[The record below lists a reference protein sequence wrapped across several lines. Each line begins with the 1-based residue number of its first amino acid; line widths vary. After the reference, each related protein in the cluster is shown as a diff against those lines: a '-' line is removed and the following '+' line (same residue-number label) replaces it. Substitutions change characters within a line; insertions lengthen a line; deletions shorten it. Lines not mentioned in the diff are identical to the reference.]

1 MAAPFRVLTIDGGG
15 IRGIIPATILADLER
30 RVASRA
36 IADVFDLIVG
46 TSTGGIL
53 ALGLSVPDGGRPK
66 HTAEQL
72 LGLYV
77 SEAQTIFP
85 GGGPQTLTQR
95 VFGTRDP
102 GAGSAT
108 RSSSSSGSRPNGRR
122 SYGGARYPLAGL
134 EEVLDRYVGDAPLA
148 DALADVVVTSY
159 DMAYHEPVMFSSR
172 ERTGFVSDVPMR
184 VAARAT
190 SAGPTYFDPQE
201 LSSGERRRVLVDGGV
216 YVNNPSILGYLLG
229 GQAAGTDGT
238 ALVLVSLGTG
248 TRPPREPSTPDEL
261 RSGEPSVLAQALLEA
276 VATGSGAM
284 GNALLDGLAD
294 GDRFA
299 YWRIQTDVGTCSFKM
314 DDSRPENIACL
325 SARAREL
332 AAERDAELAE
342 IAATIVGESAGSGP

>member
-1 MAAPFRVLTIDGGG
+1 M
-15 IRGIIPATILADLER
+15 
-30 RVASRA
+30 
-36 IADVFDLIVG
+36 
-46 TSTGGIL
+46 
-53 ALGLSVPDGGRPK
+53 
-66 HTAEQL
+66 
-72 LGLYV
+72 
-77 SEAQTIFP
+77 
-85 GGGPQTLTQR
+85 
-95 VFGTRDP
+95 
-102 GAGSAT
+102 
-108 RSSSSSGSRPNGRR
+108 
-122 SYGGARYPLAGL
+122 
-134 EEVLDRYVGDAPLA
+134 LDRYVGDAPLA
-148 DALADVVVTSY
+148 DAVADVVVTSY

-201 LSSGERRRVLVDGGV
+201 LASGERRRVLVDGGV

-238 ALVLVSLGTG
+238 ALVLLSLGTG
-248 TRPPREPSTPDEL
+248 TRPPREPSTPDDL

-325 SARAREL
+325 SARARAL
-332 AAERDAELAE
+332 ADERDAELAE